1 MLQRTSRRSGG
12 PVMGAGTVSCK
23 GKEKR
28 EGGWPARQV
37 GRLGDGKV
45 GFSV

>member
-1 MLQRTSRRSGG
+1 MLQRTSRSGG
-12 PVMGAGTVSCK
+12 PVMGAGTVSCT
-23 GKEKR
+23 GKKR

-37 GRLGDGKV
+37 GRLGGGKV